1 MRNTLNTEGFRLAV
15 LYPGAFVAG
24 YLLTQWA
31 APQVPLALALAA
43 GWILCLINNP
53 IVVGIW
59 LFTAVVNVAAILF
72 VRRHDGLED

>member
-43 GWILCLINNP
+43 GWIIGLINNP
-53 IVVGIW
+53 LVVYLW
-59 LFTAVVNVAAILF
+59 LTTAAVNALAILF
-72 VRRHDGLED
+72 IRRNDGIT